1 MRHVTARIRAQPVLI
16 ERWQWLKQD
25 DFVQTKT
32 PQLQL
37 EQIPVD
43 STTLYCLKCL
53 NQYDWVI
60 IQASLFKQVF
70 VTLLKPSSL
79 FKKIL
84 DPT

>member
-1 MRHVTARIRAQPVLI
+1 MRHVAARIRAQPVLI
-16 ERWQWLKQD
+16 KRWQWFKQD
-25 DFVQTKT
+25 DLVHTKT

-37 EQIPVD
+37 QQLPVD
-43 STTLYCLKCL
+43 STTLYCLKSL

-60 IQASLFKQVF
+60 IQGSLFKQVF
-70 VTLLKPSSL
+70 VTLLKPSPL

>member
-1 MRHVTARIRAQPVLI
+1 MRHVTARIRAQPVLT

-37 EQIPVD
+37 EQMPVD

-60 IQASLFKQVF
+60 IQASLFA
-70 VTLLKPSSL
+70 TLLKPSSL
-79 FKKIL
+79 FQKIL